1 MAVVKV
7 WGRGQLTIPVSLRKA
22 LLLSEDTVMSIVN
35 VGESIILTPKKL
47 IGDAVAKKGQRESK
61 RTGLNLEDMLADL
74 EKQRKR
80 YNKERYGV

>member
-7 WGRGQLTIPVSLRKA
+7 WGRGQLTIPISLRREISLGEEA
-22 LLLSEDTVMSIVN
+22 VMSIVN

-47 IGDAVAKKGQRESK
+47 IGDVVAKKGQREMK
-61 RTGLNLEDMLADL
+61 KIGLNLENILADL

-80 YNKERYGV
+80 YNKERYEG